1 MRGANVGDNGTK
13 VLKKVIVI
21 SRSDASEL
29 EKLLVKNGFKI
40 AEKDPDFI
48 VCYGGDGTVLFAE
61 RKFPQVA
68 KLIVKRSSI
77 CRECDYTF
85 NEIGSVL
92 RKLRNQE
99 FKIKKEMKL
108 EAKFKKTRLIGLNEI
123 QVHNKLPSSA
133 IRFSVVVD
141 GEEFDDLIGDGIV
154 VATPFGS
161 TGYHRSTGG
170 KQFQKGIGISFNNLH
185 NKKIKSFVTS
195 EESTVT
201 TRITRGPAWIIADN
215 NENYVELMDH
225 DVCTIRKSKSTADF
239 IYVPK

>member
-13 VLKKVIVI
+13 VLKRVIVI
-21 SRSDASEL
+21 SRSDTSAL
-29 EKLLVKNGFKI
+29 EKLLVKNEFKLV
-40 AEKDPDFI
+40 EKDPDFI

-77 CRECDYTF
+77 CRECDYAF
-85 NEIGSVL
+85 NEFENIL
-92 RKLRNQE
+92 RKLRDQE
-99 FKIKKEMKL
+99 FKIRKEMKL
-108 EAKFKKTRLIGLNEI
+108 EAKFKKTKLIGLNEI

-133 IRFSVVVD
+133 IRFSMIVN

-161 TGYHRSTGG
+161 TGYYRSTGG
-170 KQFQKGIGISFNNLH
+170 KHFQKGIGISFNNLH

-201 TRITRGPAWIIADN
+201 TRISRGPAWIIADN
-215 NENYVELMDH
+215 NENYVELMEY
-225 DVCTIRKSKSTADF
+225 DVFTIRKSESTAVF

>member
-13 VLKKVIVI
+13 ELKKVIVL

-40 AEKDPDFI
+40 VEKEPDFI

-85 NEIGSVL
+85 NEFENVL
-92 RKLRNQE
+92 RKLREQQ
-99 FKIKKEMKL
+99 FKVKKEMKL
-108 EAKFKKTRLIGLNEI
+108 EAKFKKARLVGLNEI

-161 TGYHRSTGG
+161 TGYYRSTGG
-170 KQFQKGIGISFNNLH
+170 KQFQKGIGIAFNNLH

-195 EESTVT
+195 EDSTVT
-201 TRITRGPAWIIADN
+201 TRINRGPAWIIADN
-215 NENYVELMDH
+215 NENFVDLMDH
-225 DVCTIRKSKSTADF
+225 DVCTIRKSKSTANF